1 MRGKKSEP
9 EEIAT
14 MHDRATLLERTL
26 GGRVVAIVRLAEPA
40 SLVDVAAAL
49 IAGGIYTL
57 EFTLTTPGAL
67 EAISACRAR
76 FSDDAVIGA
85 GTVLDANEARQCLAA
100 GAQFL
105 VSPGTDPAVI
115 DAARDGGALS
125 MPGALTPTE
134 IIAAWRAGADVVK
147 VFPARQLGPQYIRD
161 LRGPLPQIPLMP
173 TGGVDERNAADY
185 LRAGAVGVAVGGN
198 LIDPAAVARGDWAA
212 ITVKARALAEAV
224 GASIV

>member
-1 MRGKKSEP
+1 MN
-9 EEIAT
+9 
-14 MHDRATLLERTL
+14 DRATLLEHAL
-26 GGRVVAIVRLAEPA
+26 SGRVVAIVRLPDKAPLVEVAE
-40 SLVDVAAAL
+40 AL
-49 IAGGIYTL
+49 LAGGIRTL
-57 EFTLTTPGAL
+57 EFTLTTPGAI

-76 FSDDAVIGA
+76 FGDDAVIGA
-85 GTVLDANEARQCLAA
+85 GTVIDAAEAGTCLDA

-105 VSPGTDPAVI
+105 VSPGTDPEVI
-115 DAARDGGALS
+115 SAARAGGALS

-147 VFPARQLGPQYIRD
+147 VFPARQFGPQYIRD

-198 LIDPAAVARGDWAA
+198 LIDPSAVARGDWAA
-212 ITVKARALAEAV
+212 ITARARALVEAM
-224 GASIV
+224 ATRIV